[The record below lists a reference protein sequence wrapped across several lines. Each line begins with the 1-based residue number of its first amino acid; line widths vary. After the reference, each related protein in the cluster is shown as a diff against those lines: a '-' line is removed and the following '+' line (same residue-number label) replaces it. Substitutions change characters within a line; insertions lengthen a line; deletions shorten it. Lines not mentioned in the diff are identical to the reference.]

1 MTTDPP
7 TLYTTKDA
15 AEQLGISR
23 QLVHRYTKRHNI
35 GTVYGRQ
42 RLLTAAD
49 IDTIR
54 TRPDHRA
61 IGLTNRWPAT
71 SPNHPP
77 HAAGSSPAAPPTRSH
92 NR

>member
-7 TLYTTKDA
+7 TLHTTAEA
-15 AEQLGISR
+15 AELLGISR
-23 QLVHRYTKRHNI
+23 QLVHKYTKRHNI

-49 IDTIR
+49 IETIR

-61 IGLTNRWPAT
+61 IGLTNRWPA
-71 SPNHPP
+71 PGRDERP
-77 HAAGSSPAAPPTRSH
+77 
-92 NR
+92 